1 MVGSTTL
8 YAIPLVLA
16 AGVSFVL
23 FVLTA
28 MHHEEQGAYPMMGFL
43 GSISIWA
50 GAYALQLTTTTMDAA
65 ITWSNVK
72 YFGIALAPI
81 ATLIF
86 ALEYTGRD
94 DLVTTRIAA
103 GLLVVPLVT
112 NVVVWTNSV
121 HELWAA
127 PYIYHAAGE
136 QLVRLD
142 WETGIWYTIHVVYS
156 YVASL
161 AAAGLFVR
169 QWLSEEGGVF
179 TKTTVLL
186 VALVFPMLG
195 SAVTLLGTVPLDV
208 APFTF
213 TISGAAIVATIFY
226 F

>member
-8 YAIPLVLA
+8 YTVPLVLA
-16 AGVSFVL
+16 AAVSVGL

-28 MHHEEQGAYPMMGFL
+28 MHHEERGAYPMMGFL
-43 GSISIWA
+43 GSIAIWA
-50 GAYALQLTTTTMDAA
+50 GAYALQLMSGTMSGA
-65 ITWSNVK
+65 ITWSNVR
-72 YFGIALAPI
+72 YFGIALAPV
-81 ATLIF
+81 ATLVF

-94 DLVTTRIAA
+94 GLVSRRLVA

-112 NVVVWTNSV
+112 NVVVWTNPL

-127 PYIYHAAGE
+127 PYIYHDAAA

-142 WETGIWYTIHVVYS
+142 WESGPWYYVHVVYS
-156 YVASL
+156 YLASL

-169 QWLSEEGGVF
+169 RWLSEEGGTF

-186 VALVFPMLG
+186 LALIFPMVG
-195 SAVTLLGTVPLDV
+195 SAITLLGLVPLDV

-213 TISGAAIVATIFY
+213 TVSGLAIVATIFY